1 MALLRF
7 GLLKWMKME
16 VGEVHVFNVR
26 GNNLSSSAQFEVWC
40 MPTHV

>member
-7 GLLKWMKME
+7 RLLKWMKME
-16 VGEVHVFNVR
+16 VGEVFNVR

>member
-7 GLLKWMKME
+7 GLLIWMKME
-16 VGEVHVFNVR
+16 VGEVFNVR

>member
-16 VGEVHVFNVR
+16 VGEVCNVR
-26 GNNLSSSAQFEVWC
+26 GNNLSSTAQFEVWC